1 MQVQNVVDELVN
13 TISILE
19 NQNNKRTQVYEWIEG
34 EMDSLRKIREKPTRI
49 NVETIAQE
57 ISNLN
62 ELMQNVNEKQIEI
75 SELVSD
81 GPSDKLLN
89 NLNVLTDEVNQ
100 TRKLM

>member
-1 MQVQNVVDELVN
+1 MQVQNFVDELVN

-19 NQNNKRTQVYEWIEG
+19 NQNNKRTQMYEWIEG
-34 EMDSLRKIREKPTRI
+34 EMDGLRKIREKPTRI
-49 NVETIAQE
+49 NVDAIAQE

-81 GPSDKLLN
+81 APSDKLSN
-89 NLNVLTDEVNQ
+89 SLNVLANEVNQ
-100 TRKLM
+100 TQKLM